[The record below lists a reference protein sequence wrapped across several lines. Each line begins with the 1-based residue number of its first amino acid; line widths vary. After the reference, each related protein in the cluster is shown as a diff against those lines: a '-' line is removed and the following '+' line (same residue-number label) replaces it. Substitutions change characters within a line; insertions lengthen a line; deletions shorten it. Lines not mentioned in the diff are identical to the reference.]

1 MQIVTK
7 RERDIYYLLVHKI
20 KDPYLAK
27 HIYRYMNEMEA
38 LDYHIERWETISSK
52 YFKSF
57 ETEGATMKRPYSYV
71 VNSVKYIC
79 EADRDLSFYYE
90 TGISYQVR
98 DLLLMIIK
106 DPDKTNENILDQEKL
121 HWMEHDDQL
130 YSKLSKKIMC
140 KINLIVTH
148 LKKKAY

>member
-1 MQIVTK
+1 
-7 RERDIYYLLVHKI
+7 
-20 KDPYLAK
+20 
-27 HIYRYMNEMEA
+27 MEA

-98 DLLLMIIK
+98 DLLLMIVK
-106 DPDKTNENILDQEKL
+106 DPDKTNENILDKEKL
-121 HWMEHDDQL
+121 YWMEYDDKL
-130 YSKLSKKIMC
+130 YLIEVREKISIFLTKDMYGNFEENKIKKIKDFEDYKSVWHYFYN
-140 KINLIVTH
+140 KIF
-148 LKKKAY
+148 K